1 MPKVISSEGLQTFI
15 ETGKPTETIP
25 REKREARPAAPALEM
40 KAGNGAAP
48 PVADAPGTSEE
59 PKAQAKAEAKPE
71 DDLGLDPEDHDLA
84 ERAKK
89 RIGKKHYEMKK
100 AQEEASAK
108 AAEAAESERFA
119 EQLFNERE
127 EWRKRAEAA
136 EKARDELKAKAEPP
150 PAALTKPDPEK
161 YYDDK
166 RNFRAFDYANDLA
179 EYTAKKAI
187 ADDRAEQ
194 EKAARAKA
202 EEAQKA
208 EFTKRIAKATEK
220 YPDWQKVVGGSDLV
234 LQNQAL
240 QYLSESEYGTDLAY
254 FLAKN
259 RDIAEKIKAMPA
271 IRAIAELG
279 KLETSFEKPAN
290 PPAKAEAASPAVE
303 RPGAPAPITPISTSG
318 TGTINTDPAKMNF
331 QELRAYRRQQA
342 IDKSRR

>member
-1 MPKVISSEGLQTFI
+1 MKELVLLKFKI
-15 ETGKPTETIP
+15 ENK
-25 REKREARPAAPALEM
+25 
-40 KAGNGAAP
+40 NFW
-48 PVADAPGTSEE
+48 
-59 PKAQAKAEAKPE
+59 
-71 DDLGLDPEDHDLA
+71 
-84 ERAKK
+84 
-89 RIGKKHYEMKK
+89 KHYEMKK

-136 EKARDELKAKAEPP
+136 EKARAELKAKAEPP

-240 QYLSESEYGTDLAY
+240 QYLS
-254 FLAKN
+254 
-259 RDIAEKIKAMPA
+259 
-271 IRAIAELG
+271 
-279 KLETSFEKPAN
+279 
-290 PPAKAEAASPAVE
+290 
-303 RPGAPAPITPISTSG
+303 
-318 TGTINTDPAKMNF
+318 
-331 QELRAYRRQQA
+331 
-342 IDKSRR
+342 